1 MKKRR
6 CPINREEARRLAEKL
21 SRGKPCPEIL
31 YRQIYLHL
39 TEGNLS
45 VDAELRAALLN
56 WRLAVE
62 AKKRLKKG
70 GDAV

>member
-6 CPINREEARRLAEKL
+6 CPLPREEARRLAEKL

-45 VDAELRAALLN
+45 VDAELRAAYIN
-56 WRLAVE
+56 YELAVRHGTG
-62 AKKRLKKG
+62 K
-70 GDAV
+70 

>member
-1 MKKRR
+1 MKKR
-6 CPINREEARRLAEKL
+6 CPIDKEEARRLAEKL

-62 AKKRLKKG
+62 AKKKLTN
-70 GDAV
+70 